1 MYDYIKGVLVFKNVS
16 QNSTMTVECNGV
28 GYLINASQRTL
39 NMFETNE
46 EVKIYTTLIHK
57 EDTMNLCGF
66 GTKEDRDIFNI
77 LQSVSGVGMKSSL
90 VLLNEFSGC
99 ELINAV
105 INEDHSLISRAKGI
119 GPKLAKKIIIELKD
133 KLINLQTKTPVI
145 IEESKP
151 EGVKDEALQ
160 EAQAVLLSLGY
171 TQEEIK
177 KAFEYIFKTE
187 KCQTAEDVLKNALQ
201 YLSSNF

>member
-1 MYDYIKGVLVFKNVS
+1 
-16 QNSTMTVECNGV
+16 
-28 GYLINASQRTL
+28 
-39 NMFETNE
+39 
-46 EVKIYTTLIHK
+46 
-57 EDTMNLCGF
+57 
-66 GTKEDRDIFNI
+66 
-77 LQSVSGVGMKSSL
+77 MKSSL

-105 INEDHSLISRAKGI
+105 INEDYSLISRAKGI
-119 GPKLAKKIIIELKD
+119 GPKLAKKIILELKD

-145 IEESKP
+145 IEETKP
-151 EGVKDEALQ
+151 AGVKDEALQ

-177 KAFEYIFKTE
+177 KAFEYIFKSE
-187 KCQTAEDVLKNALQ
+187 KCKTAEDVLKNALQ